1 MSNNSLN
8 DHLSH
13 LLSQANKHLS
23 RQLNADGV
31 SLDQWRVM
39 KLLSD
44 DGGQPMGHL
53 ADALALGLPTVSK
66 LVDRMVNEALLYRVP
81 DPDDRRRVR
90 IFISE
95 KGKALLA
102 TQSELV
108 REYETR
114 VEGDMGSEEMRRLR
128 EMIEQL
134 IERIK

>member
-114 VEGDMGSEEMRRLR
+114 VEEIWGPRKCGVCA
-128 EMIEQL
+128 
-134 IERIK
+134 K

>member
-1 MSNNSLN
+1 
-8 DHLSH
+8 
-13 LLSQANKHLS
+13 
-23 RQLNADGV
+23 
-31 SLDQWRVM
+31 
-39 KLLSD
+39 
-44 DGGQPMGHL
+44 MGHL